1 WNKRTPEDF
10 KRAVELFTAATDK
23 DPTYALA
30 WSGLADTYSMM
41 SGYGGS
47 MPLEDARPKA
57 KAAALKAVE
66 LDDSLAE
73 AHTSLG
79 SAKESEWDWTGAEK
93 EYKKAIELN
102 PNYATAHHWYSGLLA
117 ALGKQDEALA
127 EAKQAI
133 ELDPLS
139 LPINSEVGDLYR
151 DMGRYDEAIQQYRKA
166 LEIDPKYVSTHFALG
181 RAYLLQHKYVE
192 GFSEFKEASVD
203 SGDARGINELNGV
216 WMVFQKSGYKAA
228 MLTLAESEMQASSY
242 RYVSPSEIA
251 SIYFAA
257 GEKDRGFSWLERAY
271 HERDDSLEEIKT
283 DPAVAPFRSA
293 PRYAALLRRMG
304 LPP

>member
-1 WNKRTPEDF
+1 NDICDKLRLRLTGDESKGLNRGATQNPEAYDLYLKGRYYWNKRTPEDF

-139 LPINSEVGDLYR
+139 LPIN
-151 DMGRYDEAIQQYRKA
+151 
-166 LEIDPKYVSTHFALG
+166 
-181 RAYLLQHKYVE
+181 
-192 GFSEFKEASVD
+192 
-203 SGDARGINELNGV
+203 
-216 WMVFQKSGYKAA
+216 
-228 MLTLAESEMQASSY
+228 
-242 RYVSPSEIA
+242 
-251 SIYFAA
+251 
-257 GEKDRGFSWLERAY
+257 
-271 HERDDSLEEIKT
+271 
-283 DPAVAPFRSA
+283 
-293 PRYAALLRRMG
+293 
-304 LPP
+304 